1 MKKLTS
7 IALASA
13 LVLSACGGSNS
24 AVAATVGGAEITVGE
39 VTGLVFDVPST
50 FPKDQF
56 AGFLGALI
64 QWKALEQAASSQF
77 GIMPT
82 EDEIE
87 DEMANLLE
95 NFGPGLTAEEFYEE
109 NDISEDGLRR
119 VAFQEILDRLVR
131 EHLGEGLDEP
141 TEDDIAYERA
151 KGAAE
156 VCVSHL
162 LVATEDEALEA
173 IERIDDGEDFADV
186 ADEVSIDTSSEGGDL
201 DCRTPSEYVDDFGK
215 ATMVADLDEIFG
227 PVETQFGFHVIL
239 VTDRTLPDDDEL
251 TDEATALEALRNAAL
266 ANAFNDWSSEV
277 FLAAE
282 VSVEPEYG
290 TWQAGPQPQVIPPA

>member
-1 MKKLTS
+1 MTS

-24 AVAATVGGAEITVGE
+24 AVAATVDGAEITVGE
-39 VTGLVFDVPST
+39 VRGLVYDVPST

-64 QWKALEQAASSQF
+64 QWKALEQAASAEF
-77 GIMPT
+77 GIAPT
-82 EDEIE
+82 EVEIE
-87 DEMANLLE
+87 AEMASLLE
-95 NFGPGLTAEEFYEE
+95 SFGPGMTAEEFYEA

-119 VAFQEILDRLVR
+119 VAFQEVLDRLVR
-131 EHLGEGLDEP
+131 ERLGDGLEEP
-141 TEDDIAYERA
+141 TEDEIAYERVKA
-151 KGAAE
+151 AAE

-162 LVATEDEALEA
+162 LVPTEEAALEA
-173 IERIDDGEDFADV
+173 MERIDDGEDFADV

-201 DCRTPSEYVDDFGK
+201 DCHPPARYVDEFGK
-215 ATMVADLDEIFG
+215 ATVEADLDEIFG

-251 TDEATALEALRNAAL
+251 TDEATALEALRDAAI
-266 ANAFNDWSSEV
+266 AIAFNDWSSEV
-277 FLAAE
+277 ILAAE
-282 VSVEPEYG
+282 VSVDPEYG